1 MFGFFSDKETEKAKA
16 FLSVAGLIDDQI
28 FAVVSDEKVIKEL
41 EAEDDEV
48 VLFKNVSSFTTNTS
62 SFFLWVIKCYSHVKI
77 INTGF
82 KSLLR

>member
-62 SFFLWVIKCYSHVKI
+62 SFFF
-77 INTGF
+77 NE
-82 KSLLR
+82 LLRVIRMLK

>member
-48 VLFKNVSSFTTNTS
+48 VLFKNVSSFTTNTHIII
-62 SFFLWVIKCYSHVKI
+62 FLMSNSELFAC
-77 INTGF
+77 
-82 KSLLR
+82 